1 MSEEEQKQPETPID
15 VAAAIE
21 KVEAASKPMVSLQNY
36 FAKKTRKE
44 RKEEKRKAKET
55 ANDNNVMGVFEE
67 IKEAMHRGTEP
78 MRLRYSM
85 DADGFLT
92 VQGYNTYRV
101 CVDPENRPVIVHF
114 EDPEDA
120 TFGQYNGQRAS
131 VLAPQLNAKSPLN
144 KFLTQPDKATVT
156 EARSRRTYEHWID
169 STMQGCENN
178 RAGYN
183 ISSGYLYKLGKGFWA
198 NDWCKYW
205 AAPAYEDKEKK
216 IRKHNDQG
224 HALYDLFMYTSGP
237 KTMDALELGETSF
250 KKTANDI
257 LARRF
262 SSKAVRQLTAA
273 ELKQEVR
280 KDFAMREEIYYEGE
294 DPEKEGINPLF
305 TPVETK
311 YQRLKHKA
319 AHFSQRTAQKF
330 NSFVKSLELQ
340 KMKKLGLMGILSTA
354 GKLVVKYRSRAY
366 LVGAITSKVGMFFLA
381 LGAVSYVTSRAKL
394 MAAEKL
400 GHKRHH
406 DDVSHE
412 FWRTQSNG
420 LESKHHYGPLDPH
433 KGHKLR
439 VLTAKEAG
447 AHPQHNFE
455 FQEPECPVEMGEHA
469 VADTTCSQRGAVIDA
484 YQMGNCTLLK
494 VTEKNGFT
502 VFYAPYD
509 ETEYAILQGDTP
521 LEGSRPV
528 LSTVKAA
535 FEDGASP
542 ERPIMKVKKDEQGR
556 IYKEYIST
564 EELLSNMVEEFSDC
578 NETKIWTA
586 KVDNQDLLSDP
597 PVVELTKMQKIK
609 GFFGKMA
616 SKKRE
621 QEAYEQYKIREGLV
635 DPCPIENSR
644 HLNYRDPYV
653 MFSMHR

>member
-1 MSEEEQKQPETPID
+1 MNEEEQKQPQTPID

-36 FAKKTRKE
+36 FQKKTRKE
-44 RKEEKRKAKET
+44 RREEKRMAKET
-55 ANDNNVMGVFEE
+55 SNDNNVMGVFEE
-67 IKEAMHRGTEP
+67 IREAMHRGTEP

-85 DADGFLT
+85 DADGFLS
-92 VQGYNTYRV
+92 VQGYNTYRI
-101 CVDPENRPVIVHF
+101 CVDPENKPVVVHF
-114 EDPEDA
+114 EDPQDA
-120 TFGQYNGQRAS
+120 TFGQYSGAEAS
-131 VLAPQLNAKSPLN
+131 TLAPKLNAKSPLN
-144 KFLTQPDKATVT
+144 KFLSKPDKATVT

-169 STMQGCENN
+169 STIQGCESN

-205 AAPAYEDKEKK
+205 AAPVYEDKEKTQ
-216 IRKHNDQG
+216 RKLNDDGQP
-224 HALYDLFMYTSGP
+224 LYELFMYTSGP
-237 KTMDALELGETSF
+237 KTMDALDLGETSF
-250 KKTANDI
+250 KKTTNDM

-262 SSKAVRQLTAA
+262 SSKAKRLLTAH

-280 KDFAMREEIYYEGE
+280 KDFAKREEVYYEGE
-294 DPEKEGINPLF
+294 DPEKDALNPLF

-311 YQRLKHKA
+311 MQRFKHKA
-319 AHFSQRTAQKF
+319 GHLSQRGAQRF
-330 NSFVKSLELQ
+330 NSFIKSLELQ
-340 KMKKLGLMGILSTA
+340 KMKKLGLMGFVSTA
-354 GKLVVKYRSRAY
+354 GKLAVKYRSRAY
-366 LVGAITSKVGMFFLA
+366 LVGAITSKVGMLFIG
-381 LGAVSYVTSRAKL
+381 LGVLSYISSRAKL

-406 DDVSHE
+406 DDISHE
-412 FWRTQSNG
+412 YWRTKSNG

-439 VLTAKEAG
+439 VLTANEAG

-455 FQEPECPVEMGEHA
+455 FQEPECPIEMGEHA

-484 YQMGNCTLLK
+484 YQMGHCTLLK

-509 ETEYAILQGDTP
+509 ETEYAVLQGDIP

-528 LSTVKAA
+528 LSTVRAA
-535 FEDGASP
+535 FNDGASA
-542 ERPIMKVKKDEQGR
+542 ERPIMKVKKDAKGR

-564 EELLSNMVEEFSDC
+564 EELLGNMAEEFEDC

-586 KVDNQDLLSDP
+586 KVDNSDLLKDE
-597 PVVELTKMQKIK
+597 PVIELTRMQKIK

-616 SKKRE
+616 SNQNDQR
-621 QEAYEQYKIREGLV
+621 AYEQYKIREGLV
-635 DPCPIENSR
+635 DPHAFESR
-644 HLNYRDPYV
+644 RHPHDLYYPYG
-653 MFSMHR
+653 MHR